1 MSKLFGLMQHFF
13 RKIVLSRFRSLRVII
28 AFSFIV
34 VMFTVFSITYY
45 MLSQKFQQVNRT
57 NMENISLQAASQVEN
72 AIQSY
77 VNDVMDV
84 SDYILFQYYMKQ
96 DQKGTARDILQAV
109 LSSREDIETILLL
122 DGQGGVLESSGE
134 SGLKKEARL
143 TAQRWFLLPLK
154 EKRDIFFSEP
164 HVQNLFY
171 GSYPWVVTLSRNGG
185 VYPMQKNIVLMM
197 DIRLSDLAEK
207 IESVSIG
214 GRGYVY
220 LTDGYGNLIYHPDL
234 QYIHYGL
241 AAEDAGFPLD
251 HKDGSYF
258 RQVDGEE
265 VFTVVQTS
273 LYTGWKIVVVNYVED
288 IMVPQTEISGFLI
301 ATVILGLAAI
311 AVMSWMISVLVSRPV
326 LKLQE
331 SMGSVEQGNFDSV
344 VDVRGDREVER
355 LSASFNKM
363 VVKIKGLMGEIV
375 HEQEEKRKN
384 ELKAL
389 EMQIHPHFLYNTLE
403 SVIWMAENQKNEDV
417 VRMVSALS
425 KLFRISLNQG
435 KERITVEQELKHVEN
450 YLIIQKMRYRD
461 KISYVIEA
469 DEEAKKCTTI
479 KLILQP
485 IVENAIYHGIKEL
498 CEQGLIR
505 ITAAVREEK
514 LVFEV
519 RDNGIGMSGETM
531 CSIFEEDFAAASGS
545 GVGVKNV
552 HERIRLNFGP
562 EYGISIQSEEGEGTL
577 VILTLPR
584 LSQEVKA

>member
-1 MSKLFGLMQHFF
+1 MKKLGFIVRFF
-13 RKIVLSRFRSLRVII
+13 RETGLRFRSLRVII
-28 AFSFIV
+28 AFSFIL
-34 VMFTVFSITYY
+34 VMFTVFSITYF

-57 NMENISLQAASQVEN
+57 NMENISKQAASQVEN
-72 AIQSY
+72 AVKSY
-77 VNDVMDV
+77 VDDIMDV

-96 DQKGTARDILQAV
+96 NLDGGSKDILQAV
-109 LSSREDIETILLL
+109 FSSRDDIETILLL
-122 DGQGGVLESSGE
+122 DEHGEVLESSGD
-134 SGLKKEARL
+134 SILKKGAHI

-154 EKRDIFFSEP
+154 ERQEIFFSEP

-171 GSYPWVVTLSRNGG
+171 GSYPWVVTLSRNAN
-185 VYPMQKNIVLMM
+185 VYNMQKNIVLMM
-197 DIRLSDLAEK
+197 DIRLSELARK
-207 IESVSIG
+207 IESVRIG

-220 LTDGYGNLIYHPDL
+220 LMDKYGNLIYHPDL

-241 AAEDAGFPLD
+241 AGGDTGFAMDSP
-251 HKDGSYF
+251 DGSYF
-258 RQVDGEE
+258 RQIEGEE
-265 VFTVVQTS
+265 AFTVVQTS

-311 AVMSWMISVLVSRPV
+311 AAMSWMISVLVSRPV

-331 SMGSVEQGNFDSV
+331 SMASVEQGNFDSM

-355 LSASFNKM
+355 LSAAFNKM
-363 VVKIKGLMGEIV
+363 VAKIKGLMGEIL
-375 HEQEEKRKN
+375 HEQEEKRKS

-403 SVIWMAENQKNEDV
+403 SVIWMAENKKNDDV

-435 KERITVEQELKHVEN
+435 KERIPVEQELRHVEN
-450 YLIIQKMRYRD
+450 YLIIQKMRYCDR
-461 KISYVIEA
+461 ISYCIEA
-469 DEEAKKCTTI
+469 DEEAKKCVTI

-498 CEQGLIR
+498 CEQGQIR
-505 ITAAVREEK
+505 ISAAVREDK

-519 RDNGIGMSGETM
+519 WDNGIGMSPETAG
-531 CSIFEEDFAAASGS
+531 SIFEDGFTPASGS

-562 EYGISIQSEEGEGTL
+562 EYGIRIQSEQGVGTL
-577 VILTLPR
+577 VTLTLPR
-584 LSQEVKA
+584 ILKENA